1 MQDTVYI
8 VYEVCERLCNVTAD
22 KDDVYVYIQNSIK
35 KCEDTFDEGPVIIVQ
50 SKS

>member
-22 KDDVYVYIQNSIK
+22 KDDVYVYIQNTIK
-35 KCEDTFDEGPVIIVQ
+35 KVRTLLMRGLL
-50 SKS
+50 S